1 MLTIYNFQI
10 LYIKGIENARVNTLS
25 KKLKYFS
32 NKINES
38 RTILRNNRDIL
49 IFNI

>member
-1 MLTIYNFQI
+1 MLTIYNIRI
-10 LYIKGIENARVNTLS
+10 LYIKGIENKRVDTLS
-25 KKLKYFS
+25 KKLEYLS